1 MLGITETQNNMNVF
15 LQGTQEPDYEFHS
28 DGILSTLE
36 DLNEDF
42 SKRLED
48 SEADLA
54 RAIKAHEEL
63 MTEERQ
69 SLSLSQH
76 YLKDLTKQ
84 CELKAREYDQ
94 RSGLRNGEIAALSKA
109 LDILKNRVLSKE
121 GKRTFLNQAKS
132 EVHSVITQDIAD
144 DDISFLQTATKKV
157 SILKQMSLNRKT
169 KALALLNETGKK
181 LHSFELLNASNMIQ
195 KAGVFDKVKK
205 LIAKLIER

>member
-94 RSGLRNGEIAALSKA
+94 RRG
-109 LDILKNRVLSKE
+109 LSKE

>member
-94 RSGLRNGEIAALSKA
+94 RSGLRNNEIAALTKA
-109 LDILKNRVLSKE
+109 LDILKNRVLKNE
-121 GKRTFLNQAKS
+121 GKRTFLNQSKAVVK
-132 EVHSVITQDIAD
+132 SVITQDIAD
-144 DDISFLQTATKKV
+144 DDMSFVQTKKV
-157 SILKQMSLNRKT
+157 TLLRQMTMNKKN
-169 KALALLNETGKK
+169 KALAQLNATAKK
-181 LHSFELLNASNMIQ
+181 IHSFELLQASDMIK

-205 LIAKLIER
+205 LIAKLIERLL